1 LRTAAVVGK
10 LTAVSVA
17 VTKGVRVSVESTYL
31 PEQSDPN
38 SRRFVFAYTVTIANQ
53 GHETVQLRT
62 RHWIITDASG
72 QVQEVRGEGVVGEK
86 PTLEP
91 NQSFQYTSGCI
102 LKTPWGTMNG
112 TYQMYRNDG
121 SSFDAEIA
129 PFLLATPSA
138 APGGTP
144 N

>member
-1 LRTAAVVGK
+1 M
-10 LTAVSVA
+10 SVA
-17 VTKGVRVSVESTYL
+17 VTRGIRVKVESTYL
-31 PEQSDPN
+31 PEQSNPN
-38 SRRFVFAYTVTIANQ
+38 ERRFVFAYTVVISNE
-53 GHETVQLRT
+53 GKEVVQLKT

-72 QVQEVRGEGVVGEK
+72 HVQEVRGEGVVGEK
-86 PTLEP
+86 PKLEP
-91 NQSFQYTSGCI
+91 NEAFTYTSGCV

-112 TYQMYRNDG
+112 TYQMYRIDG
-121 SSFDAEIA
+121 SHFDAEIA

>member
-1 LRTAAVVGK
+1 M
-10 LTAVSVA
+10 SVA
-17 VTKGVRVSVESTYL
+17 VTRGIRVKVESTYL
-31 PEQSDPN
+31 PEQSNPTE
-38 SRRFVFAYTVTIANQ
+38 RRFVFAYTVVISNEGA
-53 GHETVQLRT
+53 EVVQLKT

-72 QVQEVRGEGVVGEK
+72 HVQEVRGEGVVGEK
-86 PTLEP
+86 PKLEP
-91 NQSFQYTSGCI
+91 SEAFTYTSGCV

-121 SSFDAEIA
+121 SHFDAEIA

>member
-1 LRTAAVVGK
+1 VS
-10 LTAVSVA
+10 TAV
-17 VTKGVRVSVESTYL
+17 TRGIRVKVESTYL
-31 PEQSDPN
+31 PEQSDP
-38 SRRFVFAYTVTIANQ
+38 SARRYVFAYTVTIVNE
-53 GHETVQLRT
+53 GGETVQLRT

-72 QVQEVRGEGVVGEK
+72 HIQEVRGEGVVGEK
-86 PTLEP
+86 PVLEP
-91 NQSFQYTSGCI
+91 SQRFQYTSGCV

-129 PFLLATPSA
+129 PFLLSTPSMT
-138 APGGTP
+138 PSGTP